1 MAPQNSSASGAGASG
16 ATERVRVIRDGL
28 AAYLPDIDPEETG
41 EWLDSFD
48 AVLDAA
54 GQQRARYLMLRLLE
68 RARERRVG
76 VPALTST
83 DYVNTI
89 ATEREP
95 WFPGDEEVERR
106 YRAWIRWNAA
116 MTVHRAQRPGVGVG
130 GHISTYASSAT
141 LYEVGFN
148 WFFHGKDHPGGGDQ
162 VYIQGHASPG
172 IYARAFLEGRLST
185 NHLDGFRQEH
195 SHAGSGGGLPSYPH
209 PRLMPDF
216 WEFPTVSMGLG
227 PMNAIFQARF
237 NRYLRDRGLKDTS
250 DQHVWAFLGDGEM
263 DEPESRG
270 LSHVAALEGLDNL
283 TFVVNCNLQ
292 RLDGPV
298 RGNGK
303 IIQELESFFRGAGW
317 NVIKVVW
324 GREWDALLHADRDGA
339 LVNLMNT
346 TPDGDYQTYKANDG
360 AYVRDHFFG
369 RDPRTKQLVEKM
381 SDQEIWNLKRGG
393 HDYRKV
399 YAAYR
404 AAKEHKGQPTVILA
418 KTIKGYS
425 LGAHFQGRNAT
436 HQMKKLA
443 LQDLKYFRDSIRI
456 PISDEELDK
465 NPYLP
470 PYYHPGPEAP
480 EIRYM
485 LERRRALG
493 GFLPERRTKSKVLTL
508 PGRDAYKALKKGS
521 GTQEVATTMA
531 TVRTF
536 KELLRDKEI
545 GARIVPIIPDEART
559 FGMDSW
565 FPSLKIYNRNGQ
577 LYTAVDAELMLAYKE
592 SEIGQILHEGINEA
606 GSTASFTAAGSSY
619 ATHNEPM
626 IPVYIFYS
634 MFGFQRTGDGFWAAA
649 DQMARGFVLGATAGR
664 TTLTGEGLQHADGH
678 SLLLAAT
685 NPAVVSYDPA
695 FAYEIAY
702 IVESGLHRMY
712 GENPENVYFYMTI
725 YNEPY
730 VQPAEPEGLDVE
742 ALLRGIYRYR
752 PAPEKRTH
760 VAQILASGVAM
771 PEAVRAAELLAEEWD
786 VAADVWSVT
795 SWGELNRDGVAIEKE
810 RLRHPERP
818 AGTPFV
824 TKALADAAGPV
835 VAVSDWMRGVS
846 EQIRPW
852 VPGTYITLGTDGFG
866 FSDTRPAA
874 RRYFNTD
881 AESVVVGILE
891 GLARDGSIDQ
901 SVAVEAAR
909 KYQIDDVMAAPEQTS
924 DPGVA

>member
-1 MAPQNSSASGAGASG
+1 
-16 ATERVRVIRDGL
+16 
-28 AAYLPDIDPEETG
+28 
-41 EWLDSFD
+41 
-48 AVLDAA
+48 
-54 GQQRARYLMLRLLE
+54 
-68 RARERRVG
+68 
-76 VPALTST
+76 
-83 DYVNTI
+83 
-89 ATEREP
+89 
-95 WFPGDEEVERR
+95 
-106 YRAWIRWNAA
+106 
-116 MTVHRAQRPGVGVG
+116 
-130 GHISTYASSAT
+130 
-141 LYEVGFN
+141 
-148 WFFHGKDHPGGGDQ
+148 
-162 VYIQGHASPG
+162 
-172 IYARAFLEGRLST
+172 
-185 NHLDGFRQEH
+185 
-195 SHAGSGGGLPSYPH
+195 
-209 PRLMPDF
+209 
-216 WEFPTVSMGLG
+216 
-227 PMNAIFQARF
+227 
-237 NRYLRDRGLKDTS
+237 
-250 DQHVWAFLGDGEM
+250 
-263 DEPESRG
+263 
-270 LSHVAALEGLDNL
+270 
-283 TFVVNCNLQ
+283 
-292 RLDGPV
+292 
-298 RGNGK
+298 
-303 IIQELESFFRGAGW
+303 
-317 NVIKVVW
+317 
-324 GREWDALLHADRDGA
+324 
-339 LVNLMNT
+339 
-346 TPDGDYQTYKANDG
+346 
-360 AYVRDHFFG
+360 
-369 RDPRTKQLVEKM
+369 
-381 SDQEIWNLKRGG
+381 
-393 HDYRKV
+393 
-399 YAAYR
+399 
-404 AAKEHKGQPTVILA
+404 
-418 KTIKGYS
+418 
-425 LGAHFQGRNAT
+425 
-436 HQMKKLA
+436 MKKLA

-456 PISDEELDK
+456 PISDEELEK

-470 PYYHPGPEAP
+470 PYYHPGAEAP

-508 PGRDAYKALKKGS
+508 PGRDTYKALKKGS

-545 GARIVPIIPDEART
+545 GPRIVPIIPDEART

-565 FPSLKIYNRNGQ
+565 FPNLKIYNRNGQ

-606 GSTASFTAAGSSY
+606 GSTASFTAVGTSY
-619 ATHNEPM
+619 ATQNEPM

-634 MFGFQRTGDGFWAAA
+634 MFGFQRTGDAFWAAA

-685 NPAVVSYDPA
+685 NPAVVAYDPA

-712 GENPENVYFYMTI
+712 GENPENVYFYITI

-730 VQPAEPEGLDVE
+730 VQPAEPEGIDVE
-742 ALLRGIYRYR
+742 ALLRGIYRFR
-752 PAPEKRTH
+752 QAPEKRTH

-818 AGTPFV
+818 AGTPFI

-835 VAVSDWMRGVS
+835 VAVSDWMRGVP

-881 AESVVVGILE
+881 AESIVVGVLE
-891 GLARDGSIDQ
+891 GLARDGNIEE

-909 KYQIDDVMAAPEQTS
+909 KYKIDDVMAAPEQTS